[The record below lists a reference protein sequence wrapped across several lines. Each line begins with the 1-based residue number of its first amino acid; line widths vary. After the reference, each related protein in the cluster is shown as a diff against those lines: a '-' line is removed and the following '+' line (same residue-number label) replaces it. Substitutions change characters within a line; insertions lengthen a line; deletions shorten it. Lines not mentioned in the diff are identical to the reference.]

1 MTVGDRA
8 IEAVECHASVR
19 QVLLVGSRAA
29 GTATAFSDWD
39 FAIETDDFAAV
50 ARDIGGLLVP
60 LDPLTQQ
67 WDRLSETWCWMAILR
82 GPAKLDFIFAESHSG
97 EPPWQP
103 RRANLAA
110 IDDHFWDWAMW
121 LKSKQ
126 ARDDAELER
135 RELDKLFVHIL
146 DPMGV
151 ATRPQ
156 SLDEALSSYL
166 KARDRLEGEFG
177 VSVPRALEHE
187 VVPILRAGPE

>member
-1 MTVGDRA
+1 VTIGDRA
-8 IEAVECHASVR
+8 IEAVGCHPSVR
-19 QVLLVGSRAA
+19 AVRLVGSRAA

-39 FAIETDDFAAV
+39 FAIETDNFDAV

-67 WDRLSETWCWMAILR
+67 WDPLSETWCWMAILR
-82 GPAKLDFIFAESHSG
+82 GPAKLDFIFAEPHSG

-110 IDDHFWDWAMW
+110 IDCHFWDWALW

-126 ARDDAELER
+126 AHANAELVR

-146 DPMGV
+146 HPMGV
-151 ATRPQ
+151 EIRPQ
-156 SLDEALSSYL
+156 SLDGAVSSYL
-166 KARDRLEGEFG
+166 VARDRFEGEFG

-187 VVPILRAGPE
+187 VMLTLRENT